1 MVLSAAAGA
10 CDGDGVEVRLYDGV
24 AAFADVAW
32 PMLHGDPVRHTIAV
46 TVLGEL
52 SSPYGPYHEATLLTV
67 HDNEALRGAALRVGQ
82 WPLITSA
89 LLPSSAAAVAE
100 VLSTVANPPRG
111 AHGPKDNVEAFA
123 TAWSRRTGET
133 ARVARNQR
141 LFRLGEL
148 RPLGGVPGV
157 FRVADAHD
165 IALLARWR
173 REFATT
179 RVEGWRHA
187 EDPTE
192 HVARRLA
199 TGETHVLWE
208 VGGEPV
214 AMAAASKPIAAMSR
228 IGPVWTPPHRPG
240 RGYGSAVTVAASRWA
255 MTAGAVHVVLFTD
268 LANLVSNSI
277 YPKIGY
283 RPVHDAVELTF
294 IPATSSTNA

>member
-1 MVLSAAAGA
+1 VPPQA
-10 CDGDGVEVRLYDGV
+10 CDGDGVEVRLYDDV
-24 AAFADVAW
+24 TAFAEVAL
-32 PMLHGDPVRHTIAV
+32 PMLHGDPNDTRSPSLFSASCRVHTGPITRPRCLRCTTMRHSEAQHC
-46 TVLGEL
+46 GSGSGR
-52 SSPYGPYHEATLLTV
+52 SSRV
-67 HDNEALRGAALRVGQ
+67 HCCPR
-82 WPLITSA
+82 
-89 LLPSSAAAVAE
+89 SAAAVAE

-157 FRVADAHD
+157 SRVADAHD
-165 IALLARWR
+165 IALLARWH
-173 REFATT
+173 REFATTT

-199 TGETHVLWE
+199 TGQAHVLWE

-228 IGPVWTPPHRPG
+228 IGPVWTPPHRRG

-268 LANLVSNSI
+268 LANPVSNSI